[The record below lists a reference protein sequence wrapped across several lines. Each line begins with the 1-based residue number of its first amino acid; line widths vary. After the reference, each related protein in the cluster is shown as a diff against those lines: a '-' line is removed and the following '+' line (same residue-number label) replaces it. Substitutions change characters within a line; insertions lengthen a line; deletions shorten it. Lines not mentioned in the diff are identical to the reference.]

1 MQITTDNE
9 NIIDN
14 AGSKQFLFG
23 PSITSAAVCIM
34 TTIYNTLARLGKRD
48 NILVSGPI
56 TIFTLELTLFCLFV
70 DVSIIHYPQAFPF
83 CTISARI
90 FI

>member
-1 MQITTDNE
+1 MQEVNSFCL
-9 NIIDN
+9 
-14 AGSKQFLFG
+14 ARLLHQRLY
-23 PSITSAAVCIM
+23 VM
-34 TTIYNTLARLGKRD
+34 TPIYNTLARRGKRD

-56 TIFTLELTLFCLFV
+56 TILTVELTLFCLSV
-70 DVSIIHYPQAFPF
+70 DVSIIHYTQTFPF